1 MNEGLE
7 LFRLSGLDE
16 RQMGAVLAI
25 AGRWQGSSVPSILA
39 NLRASEQ
46 DGSSLA
52 RNVLATY
59 AQADAAL
66 QGIADA
72 ARAQRLHA
80 GPGGGKPG
88 RKTEG

>member
-16 RQMGAVLAI
+16 RQLGVVLAI
-25 AGRWQGSSVPSILA
+25 AGRGQGTSVPSILA

-46 DGSSLA
+46 DGSTLA

-66 QGIADA
+66 QSM
-72 ARAQRLHA
+72 A
-80 GPGGGKPG
+80 GG
-88 RKTEG
+88 RKS